1 MRVHNKNNERIEDVE
16 HTAIFLSNYY
26 GGFKGVTFFLLPYI
40 FSKGENSPSLAVFI
54 FLGFLL
60 GALAEYLF
68 IFRRNLLKHRLML
81 ANGGYQ
87 YQHEV
92 NSKIQEL
99 GLRRMFY
106 SFWFTKKYREKMQ
119 DNFLAPVK
127 KNSK

>member
-16 HTAIFLSNYY
+16 HTAIFLSIYY

-87 YQHEV
+87 
-92 NSKIQEL
+92 
-99 GLRRMFY
+99 
-106 SFWFTKKYREKMQ
+106 
-119 DNFLAPVK
+119 
-127 KNSK
+127 